1 MHAVPGTPEVL
12 SMLLLV
18 AHDMMTSEV
27 TSSYPCPCVLLPTLA
42 SWPHTKTPL
51 VSPRLANVLTDSLIH
66 TDVCPFIRPAP
77 LCGRQHPS
85 KKRKDLLPPL
95 RPYNL
100 TGRGYRKTKPLSSV
114 TEACVSDSE
123 DLTETEGD
131 SRGGFSEIRWL
142 VVSTKWRVPRT
153 YVGAQQL
160 STVLLGRGG
169 QAEGPESG

>member
-1 MHAVPGTPEVL
+1 MLHAATMHSVPGTPEVL

-42 SWPHTKTPL
+42 SWPHTKTPP
-51 VSPRLANVLTDSLIH
+51 VSPCLANVLTDSLIH

-77 LCGRQHPS
+77 LWGRQHPS

-100 TGRGYRKTKPLSSV
+100 TGRGYRTTKPLSRV
-114 TEACVSDSE
+114 TEACVSYSE
-123 DLTETEGD
+123 DLTETEGRLTRWVLGD
-131 SRGGFSEIRWL
+131 KVAGSRHQMEGAKNLCGSPATKHSALGQRWP
-142 VVSTKWRVPRT
+142 S
-153 YVGAQQL
+153 
-160 STVLLGRGG
+160 
-169 QAEGPESG
+169 